1 MENGE
6 VSGVTSGVTSGA
18 QDGLRNDDQSDAQS
32 DDQDGA
38 GRAQLQRLFS
48 PRHIAVFGGTAAAEA
63 IRQCRKLGFAGDLWP
78 VHPTRATVEG
88 IACYPSVAAL
98 PQAPDASFVA
108 VPAQPTVDI
117 VGQLAARGA
126 GGVICYASGF
136 AEVGGAGVALQQ
148 QLIDNALD
156 MALLGPN
163 CYGMLNYLDGVA
175 LWPDQ
180 HGGQRVERGV
190 ALITQSGNIGLNL
203 TMQRRALPLAYL
215 ITVGNK
221 AGNRMESLVDALLA
235 DPRVSV
241 IGMHIEGLDDVA
253 AFSRVALKALRQGVP
268 LVALKAGSSALG
280 AQTAMSHT
288 SSLAGPDAL
297 YDALFARCGVAR
309 VRDPAGLIETCKFL
323 HVHGALGGNRIIS
336 ASCSGGE
343 ASLVADLAQPRGLE
357 MPPIP
362 VPAHA
367 RLHAVLGDKVT
378 VANPLD
384 YHTYIWGDLAAQT
397 ECFSGL
403 MDCNF
408 DAHLLVLD
416 YPRLDRCSADSWG
429 TTVDAFVA
437 AAHAGDALDSSASS
451 DAVDGFVN
459 GVVGGVLDGISVGVS
474 GGLVG
479 GLVEGG
485 LVGGRA
491 RSKAA
496 TVVASLPEDL
506 PEDYAQA
513 LMAQGIAPMHGLPD
527 CLDAI
532 AHAAQVGAAAR
543 SLAVLKPIPPVL
555 ALQAGS
561 PRTLDEASAKRALA
575 AFGLPVPKGQV
586 VSAAQVDAAADAL
599 GYPVVLKAVS
609 AQLAHKTEAGAV
621 HLNLANAAQVQA
633 ALATMAH
640 LSDQFLVEQMATK
653 VVAEVIVGV
662 QRDAQFGLSLTVGA
676 GGVLVE
682 LLQDARTLL
691 LPVQR
696 HEVLAALQ
704 SLRIWPLLRGFR
716 GKPAGDVAALVDAV
730 MVVADYAQS
739 HAECLLELDVN
750 PVLVM
755 PHGVLA
761 VDALIRC
768 IDPVVDPIAEGAPH
782 V

>member
-1 MENGE
+1 M
-6 VSGVTSGVTSGA
+6 
-18 QDGLRNDDQSDAQS
+18 
-32 DDQDGA
+32 
-38 GRAQLQRLFS
+38 
-48 PRHIAVFGGTAAAEA
+48 FGGASAAEA
-63 IRQCRKLGFAGDLWP
+63 IRQCRKLGYNGQLWP
-78 VHPTRATVEG
+78 VHPTRASVEG
-88 IACYPSVAAL
+88 IACYPDVAAL

-108 VPAQPTVDI
+108 VPRHATVDI

-136 AEVGGAGVALQQ
+136 AEVGGEGVALQQ
-148 QLIDNALD
+148 QLVEKAGD

-203 TMQRRALPLAYL
+203 TMQRRALPLACL

-221 AGNRMESLVDALLA
+221 AGSSMESLVDALLA
-235 DPRVSV
+235 DARVSV

-268 LVALKAGSSALG
+268 LVALKAGSSTLG

-323 HVHGALGGNRIIS
+323 HVHGPLTGRRIIS

-343 ASLVADLAQPRGLE
+343 ASLVADLAQPRGLDL
-357 MPPIP
+357 PAIP
-362 VPAHA
+362 SAA
-367 RLHAVLGDKVT
+367 QTRLHAVLGDKVAI
-378 VANPLD
+378 ANPLD

-403 MDCNF
+403 MDCQF

-416 YPRLDRCSADSWG
+416 YPRLDRCSAESWG

-437 AAHAGDALDSSASS
+437 AAQAGEKT
-451 DAVDGFVN
+451 GK
-459 GVVGGVLDGISVGVS
+459 
-474 GGLVG
+474 
-479 GLVEGG
+479 
-485 LVGGRA
+485 
-491 RSKAA
+491 KAA

-513 LMAQGIAPMHGLPD
+513 LMARGIAPMHGLPD

-532 AHAAQVGAAAR
+532 AHAAQIGAAAR
-543 SLAVLKPIPPVL
+543 SQAGLTPLLPVQ
-555 ALQAGS
+555 ALQPGA
-561 PRTLDEASAKRALA
+561 PRTLDEAASKRALA

-586 VSAAQVDAAADAL
+586 VPAAHVLQAADAL

-609 AQLAHKTEAGAV
+609 EQLAHKTEAGAV
-621 HLNLANAAQVQA
+621 QLNLANATRVQT
-633 ALATMAH
+633 ALMQMAG
-640 LSDQFLVEQMATK
+640 LSDHFLVEQMAAN

-696 HEVLAALQ
+696 HEVHSALQ
-704 SLRIWPLLRGFR
+704 ALKIWPLLRGFR
-716 GKPAGDVAALVDAV
+716 GRSAGDVAALVDAV
-730 MVVADYAQS
+730 MAVADYAQANA
-739 HAECLLELDVN
+739 HRLLELDVN

-755 PHGVLA
+755 PQGVLA
-761 VDALIRC
+761 VDALIRLQG
-768 IDPVVDPIAEGAPH
+768 DAHA
-782 V
+782 